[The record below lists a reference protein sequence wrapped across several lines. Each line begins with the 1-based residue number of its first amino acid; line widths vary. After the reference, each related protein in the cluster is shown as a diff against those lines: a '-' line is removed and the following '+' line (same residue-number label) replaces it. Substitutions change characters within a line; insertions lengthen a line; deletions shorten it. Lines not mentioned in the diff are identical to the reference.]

1 MGSSPAPMGLRN
13 TTPSPAPIA
22 IEWLWS
28 RCVPIQATSAACA
41 TSACVWS
48 AQTAS
53 ARVAAPPLNA
63 SWNSWSAAPTRS
75 GHMENEMEWVSG
87 NIFIRKSIMDKAG
100 MVIPGHKHAFD
111 HTTIVFKGSVHVR
124 AKLPDNTIIERDFKA
139 PTHFLVKKDV
149 EHEITSLE
157 DDSEFW
163 CVYSHRDPQG
173 EVVQ

>member
-1 MGSSPAPMGLRN
+1 
-13 TTPSPAPIA
+13 
-22 IEWLWS
+22 
-28 RCVPIQATSAACA
+28 
-41 TSACVWS
+41 
-48 AQTAS
+48 
-53 ARVAAPPLNA
+53 
-63 SWNSWSAAPTRS
+63 
-75 GHMENEMEWVSG
+75 MENEMEWVSG

-100 MVIPGHKHAFD
+100 MVIPGHKHLFD

-149 EHEITSLE
+149 EHEITALE

-173 EVVQ
+173 EVVQEWTGWREANMRAVR